1 MGLLDGKV
9 ALVTGAARGQGRS
22 HARRLAQEG
31 ADVIAVD
38 ACETLGWMTYELAT
52 MDDLEETA
60 SLVEGEGR
68 RVVARKADV
77 RDLQGLEAAVADGMR
92 ELGRLD
98 VVAANAGI
106 IPAGGPLWE
115 IDAEQWRD
123 VVDVNLTGVFHTLK
137 VAVPRMIEAGNGGS
151 IVLTSS
157 GAALTAGTQL
167 GDHRA
172 TKAAVVSL
180 TQTLAYE
187 LAPHWIRVNAV
198 CPTAVDTTMIQNP
211 RMYRMMRPDPERPGP
226 EDVAASFQEM
236 NLLPIPWIE
245 AVDVS
250 NAVVW
255 LSSEQARYVT
265 GIALPVDAGNA
276 LKC

>member
-1 MGLLDGKV
+1 M
-9 ALVTGAARGQGRS
+9 
-22 HARRLAQEG
+22 
-31 ADVIAVD
+31 
-38 ACETLGWMTYELAT
+38 
-52 MDDLEETA
+52 
-60 SLVEGEGR
+60 
-68 RVVARKADV
+68 
-77 RDLQGLEAAVADGMR
+77 
-92 ELGRLD
+92 
-98 VVAANAGI
+98 
-106 IPAGGPLWE
+106 
-115 IDAEQWRD
+115 
-123 VVDVNLTGVFHTLK
+123 DVNLTGVFHTLK

-167 GDHRA
+167 GDYRA
-172 TKAAVVSL
+172 TKAAVLSL

-198 CPTAVDTTMIQNP
+198 CPTAVDTTMIQND
-211 RMYRMMRPDPERPGP
+211 RMYRMMRPDLEHPGP
-226 EDVAASFQEM
+226 QDVAASFQEM

-265 GIALPVDAGNA
+265 GVALPVDAGNA